1 MVTPVR
7 PGSEHDMSP
16 RGWRRGVRWTKR
28 IVLGLLALIVLV
40 VGGAIAFIHTD
51 SGREVVRVKVED
63 QLQNTFTGGATIGKL
78 EGSPFGDLVLRDF
91 VINGPD
97 GKPAITIGTL
107 RTHIRI
113 FDLLKKD
120 IRLDHLIVDKVDAHL
135 KQNPDGTY
143 QIAQLLKPSTEPD
156 TGPSKWTIVL
166 PKVQVRDAHVQLET
180 QDPELQT
187 VNLDNVAID
196 AAALLPPDGDA
207 KNASLKLTGTW
218 REREAP
224 LEVSVAI
231 ADDGSKVLAPTLRA
245 VVGGVVVTGTNL
257 AITRRADKAPLIEG
271 LLHVLAKRD
280 DVSAL
285 DSRVELLDD
294 VDVTVAATIE
304 ARSELGQHA
313 KLAGTFG
320 TTDIGGDVAVDLDTM
335 HQAGTLTVGDLDL
348 ARLTRG
354 KVAAV
359 VGGKARFDLR
369 QGGVDELPTLT
380 FEFVGHGTYA
390 NLPRAEFTLNA
401 KTEKHHIS
409 TALDVTGAQKAK
421 LRAELDKVA
430 DVLTLNSATLVASTD
445 NPARAS
451 GGKAPVHGSLFVD
464 LKASGALAPKPSL
477 TVSGTVKGKRLSMQ
491 ELSVA
496 SLELAI
502 NASQLPSSPNGRA
515 SVRMLDIV
523 RGDVRLRALD
533 ADAATRPDGKI
544 QATVT
549 SRPAQ
554 DPWLVELAALI
565 TPPGKGATTTIE
577 LQRHHLRVANGSDWK
592 GTTGQIVIGP
602 EVMDVRNLRS
612 ASADGKLAVDGSF
625 FKDGRRKGDL
635 TAKVDLDHFALESL
649 QTNVSGILDTH
660 VDIARSAGAWNGAID
675 LTAKKLIQGLDLPGP
690 DAATAEAHIKVS
702 PAQLLVNAEVSTLL
716 QGSVKLAVDIV
727 PPTKLEDVAAWKRRG
742 RDAITKAR
750 IELTRI
756 DLAKIAA
763 RLPTDDVVITHGPKV
778 TNIKLLGRPFDVT
791 GKVDGAIEIGPTTAN
806 GKIAVR
812 GLHLSTLRG
821 VKSIDADVELS
832 QPKLDELIP
841 TISLRVAEVGNAV
854 ASARV
859 TLPSPLF
866 DPQAWAAAG
875 IDVVQQATVRTE
887 PIVIDPAMLARLGI
901 TSTMRGKAKL
911 DVEIGKGLNTIKV
924 IAVADDVRGVPIAK
938 PVSIR
943 AEATIDDK
951 QAKASIAMT
960 TQGKP
965 LTLLT
970 FDGTVPITVASLRSE
985 KPDLAT
991 LALTG
996 KLTIPSTSA
1005 PQLLNVFGRSE
1016 IVAGTVDGTIDI
1028 TGTIGQP
1035 KIAARL
1041 AGHDL
1046 AARPIRARR
1055 IQTIKSI
1062 TLDATYNETGA
1073 TLKIDGVEDRG
1084 GTLAIS
1090 ARANPDALDKAT
1102 ATVKAKNFDTGP
1114 LLAFAPGPA
1123 GGAEGT
1129 LDADLEV
1136 AGFDPKVAKILGEVH
1151 VKHARIPL
1159 APQLGT
1165 LRKANIDIQI
1175 RDHDIVL
1182 GATGKLGAGD
1192 LKASGTIALDG
1203 VSLSGGNAK
1212 ITLRKVSPIGTVE
1225 PQIDADITAKI
1236 ARKDEVWTAD
1246 VVIDHGFV
1254 KVEKRDG
1261 ERLKEIGMPADLTV
1275 GPQKP
1280 KVVQAATAPP
1290 KRASLIATIT
1300 IKPMRVESKEAR
1312 TSVSGKI
1319 TLTADGDG
1327 VGAVGTIAAN
1337 SGDIDLFDRRYRLER
1352 AAVTFD
1358 GTIDPR
1364 LDVRITHDFPD
1375 VMTITVVHGR
1385 LSKPELELSAN
1396 PGQYTQAQLLG
1407 FLLGG
1412 EPGGDPSSGSAR
1424 DKATSAG
1431 TSLVANQL
1439 AGYVR
1444 SALPFDVDV
1453 LRYEA
1458 AGVGSSASIT
1468 VGAWLTRSLFF
1479 AFRQHLDA
1487 LPDENSGEGTIE
1499 YYLTKRLHIQGTAG
1513 DRNYNGVDVLWRKRL

>member
-1 MVTPVR
+1 MVTPIR
-7 PGSEHDMSP
+7 PGSEHDASP
-16 RGWRRGVRWTKR
+16 HGWRRGMRWTKR
-28 IVLGLLALIVLV
+28 IVLGLVVLIVLV
-40 VGGAIAFIHTD
+40 VVGAVAFIHTD

-120 IRLDHLIVDKVDAHL
+120 IRLDHLILDKVDAHL
-135 KQNPDGTY
+135 KQNADGTY
-143 QIAQLLKPSTEPD
+143 QIAKLIKPSPD
-156 TGPSKWTIVL
+156 TGVSKWTIVL
-166 PKVQVRDAHVQLET
+166 PKVQVRDARVMLET
-180 QDPELQT
+180 RDAELKT
-187 VNLDNVAID
+187 VNLDDVAIE
-196 AAALLPPDGDA
+196 ASALLPLEGDA
-207 KNASLKLTGTW
+207 KNAALSLAGTW
-218 REREAP
+218 RERKAP
-224 LEVSVAI
+224 IEIAAAI
-231 ADDGSKVLAPTLRA
+231 VDDGSKLLAPTLKV
-245 VVGGVVVTGTNL
+245 VVGGVAVTGTNL
-257 AITRRADKAPLIEG
+257 AISRRPNQAPLIEG

-280 DVSAL
+280 DVLAL
-285 DSRVELLDD
+285 DRRIDLLDD
-294 VDVTVAATIE
+294 VELTLQAAIDNGQKATL
-304 ARSELGQHA
+304 SGSLGPTA
-313 KLAGTFG
+313 ITGVVNA
-320 TTDIGGDVAVDLDTM
+320 DLDTK
-335 HQAGTLTVGDLDL
+335 HAFGHLTSGDLDL
-348 ARLTRG
+348 AKLTAG
-354 KVAAV
+354 KVVAL
-359 VGGKARFDLR
+359 VGGKAEFDVVP
-369 QGGVDELPTLT
+369 GAPGELPTAKL
-380 FEFVGHGTYA
+380 EVVGHGTYLD
-390 NLPRAEFTLNA
+390 LPRSDFNLHATTA
-401 KTEKHHIS
+401 GHHIS

-430 DVLTLNSATLVASTD
+430 DAITLNSATLVASTND
-445 NPARAS
+445 PARAS
-451 GGKAPVHGSLFVD
+451 GGKAPVHGSLAVD
-464 LKASGALAPKPSL
+464 LKAAGALTPRPSL
-477 TVSGTVKGKRLSMQ
+477 TVSGTVKGRRLSMQ

-496 SLELAI
+496 SLDLAI

-515 SVRMLDIV
+515 SVKMLDIV
-523 RGDVRLRALD
+523 RGDIRLRALD
-533 ADAATRPDGKI
+533 ADAVTRPDGKI

-565 TPPGKGATTTIE
+565 TPQGKSSTTVID
-577 LQRHHLRVANGSDWK
+577 LQRHRLRVANGSDWK

-602 EVMDVRNLRS
+602 EVIDIRNLRS
-612 ASADGKLAVDGSF
+612 ASADGKLAVDGAF
-625 FKDGRRKGDL
+625 FKDGRREGDL
-635 TAKVDLDHFALESL
+635 TAKVDLDRFALESL
-649 QTNVSGILDTH
+649 QTQVSGVLDAH
-660 VDIARSAGAWNGAID
+660 VDIARSSGAWNGSID

-690 DAATAEAHIKVS
+690 DAANAEVHIKVS

-716 QGSVKLAVDIV
+716 QGSMKLALDVV
-727 PPTKLEDVAAWKRRG
+727 PPAKLEDVAAWRRRG
-742 RDAITKAR
+742 RDDITKAR
-750 IELTRI
+750 VELTRI

-763 RLPTDDVVITHGPKV
+763 HLPTDDVVITHGEKI
-778 TNIKLLGRPFDVT
+778 TNIKLLGRPFDIT
-791 GKVDGAIEIGPTTAN
+791 GKVDGAIEIGRTTAS

-821 VKSIDADVELS
+821 VKSIDADLTLS
-832 QPKLDELIP
+832 QPTLDELVP
-841 TISLRVAEVGNAV
+841 TVSVRIAEVGNAV
-854 ASARV
+854 ASARLA
-859 TLPSPLF
+859 LPSPLF
-866 DPQAWAAAG
+866 DPQAWTAAG
-875 IDVVQQATVRTE
+875 VDVVQQATVRTE

-911 DVEIGKGLNTIKV
+911 DVSIGKGLNTIKV
-924 IAVADDVRGVPIAK
+924 VAVADEVRGVPIAK

-943 AEATIDDK
+943 AEATIDEK

-970 FDGTVPITVASLRSE
+970 FDGTVPITVARLRSE

-1005 PQLLNVFGRSE
+1005 PQLLGVFGRSE
-1016 IVAGTVDGTIDI
+1016 IVAGTVDGTVKI
-1028 TGTIGQP
+1028 TGTVGQP
-1035 KIAARL
+1035 KIVAKL

-1055 IQTIKSI
+1055 IQTIKTI
-1062 TLDATYNETGA
+1062 TLDATYDETGA

-1084 GTLAIS
+1084 GTLAIV

-1129 LDADLEV
+1129 LDADLKV

-1159 APQLGT
+1159 APQVGT

-1192 LKASGTIALDG
+1192 LKVSGTIALDG
-1203 VSLSGGNAK
+1203 VSLSGGDAK
-1212 ITLRKVSPIGTVE
+1212 ITLRKVSPIGSIE

-1236 ARKDEVWTAD
+1236 ARKNEVWTAH
-1246 VVIDHGFV
+1246 VVIDKGFV

-1261 ERLKEIGMPADLTV
+1261 ERLKEIGLPSDLTV

-1280 KVVQAATAPP
+1280 KVVKGETAPP
-1290 KRASLIATIT
+1290 KRASLIANIT

-1327 VGAVGTIAAN
+1327 VGAVGTIAAT

-1364 LDVRITHDFPD
+1364 LDIHITHDFPD
-1375 VMTITVVHGR
+1375 VMTVTVVRGR
-1385 LSKPELELSAN
+1385 LSKPELELSAT

-1424 DKATSAG
+1424 DKATNAG

-1439 AGYVR
+1439 AGFVR
-1444 SALPFDVDV
+1444 NALPFDIDV

-1468 VGAWLTRSLFF
+1468 VGTWLTRSLFF

-1513 DRNYNGVDVLWRKRL
+1513 DRNNGVDVLWRKRF